1 MTEVLTIDGTEAHV
15 KQPNQS
21 YEQPQLAPDDLRYC
35 QDKLHHGSRSFLA
48 ASFLLPVQMRKAA
61 TALYAFCREADDLVD
76 LGVDAT
82 ESLRVVCERV
92 EQVYSDRPLLSPA
105 DRALRSV
112 ARHYSL
118 PKALLDALIEGFA
131 WDASHRS
138 YQNLDALE
146 DYAARVAGTVGAMMS
161 VLMGARDPNVLA
173 RACDLGVAMQLTN
186 ICRDVGED
194 ARAGRCY
201 LPLDWLAEQGL
212 TPEVITEKPL
222 AQLLDPRNANK
233 VRKVVDRLLARADE
247 LYTRADCGIAMLPS
261 NCQRGIRMARR
272 LYAGI
277 GDEVARADGYDINHR
292 AYVSGKRKLALISR
306 HWFNQSA
313 FDRTLL
319 NLPPLTS
326 TAWLVEAV
334 QSATPARPVQISR
347 GLMQNNSNTRDE
359 MIAVLHIMDRLEYA
373 RRKQLQI
380 GSGKLPMHYAAGR
393 K

>member
-1 MTEVLTIDGTEAHV
+1 MTEATYGAYAHL
-15 KQPNQS
+15 KQRDQS
-21 YEQPQLAPDDLRYC
+21 REKPRLAPDDLRYC
-35 QDKLHHGSRSFLA
+35 RQKLHHGSKSFLA

-76 LGVDAT
+76 LGDNAA
-82 ESLRVVCERV
+82 ESLKVVCKRV
-92 EQVYSDRPLLSPA
+92 EQVYSDTPLLSPA

-138 YQNLDALE
+138 YQNLEALE

-161 VLMGARDPNVLA
+161 VLMGARNPQVLA

-212 TPEVITEKPL
+212 TSDVLPE
-222 AQLLDPRNANK
+222 ALLDPRNAIK
-233 VRKVVDRLLARADE
+233 VRIVVDRLLARAEE
-247 LYTRADCGIAMLPS
+247 LYARADCGIAMLPI

-277 GDEVARADGYDINHR
+277 GDEVARTAGYEVNHR
-292 AYVSGKRKLALISR
+292 AFVSGKRKLALITR
-306 HWFNQSA
+306 HWVNRPA
-313 FDRTLL
+313 VDRKLL
-319 NLPPLTS
+319 SLPPLTS
-326 TAWLVEAV
+326 TAWLVDAV
-334 QSATPARPVQISR
+334 ASATPERPVQISR

-359 MIAVLHIMDRLEYA
+359 MITVLHIMDRLEHA
-373 RRKQLQI
+373 RRKQLQV

-393 K
+393 Q